1 MKKTIII
8 AVLVSVLSGCATSME
23 IDPAKVRTFTDP
35 ATGMKCYELI
45 DRDGAPHFACVRV
58 PQ

>member
-1 MKKTIII
+1 MKTLI
-8 AVLVSVLSGCATSME
+8 ATAAIAMLAGCATSME
-23 IDPAKVRTFTDP
+23 IDPARVRTFTDP

-45 DRDGAPHFACVRV
+45 DRDGQPHFACVRV